1 VSAAEDNAFC
11 ATVDSP
17 GSLSD
22 RSMIMRRIVSCAVS
36 IVAAA
41 SLVAAVPRAASSST
55 LRQSLTSR
63 DTDSWARH
71 AQQLIAAGPATEAR
85 AGISVLRDADNAL
98 QLLSALGRERHPGST
113 AKWCDAAAQG
123 VYGAGGLKDVY
134 HGFQVADALNCGTP
148 TLSSSSREMVTK
160 GLYGTRLEGLYYGV
174 LASLK
179 IGSPPTDVIK
189 RVTVLVESS
198 GLVASSDL
206 PSSTPTVENA
216 YMAAEL
222 LALLAERAPEGSA
235 DRTDA
240 LKALRAVAALLPK
253 STDAAL
259 ADATLL
265 GPLLSTAA
273 SSAALLNSSNTA
285 LLPSSTLQASAAQLL
300 AARHCGS
307 DVTAAARLYAALR
320 AVAALEDAP
329 PVAQLSPT
337 TASAAVLSRG
347 GVSLSVTTV
356 LGKPVPGLDSVR
368 LTALRRAATATSAT
382 SAGAGAG
389 NKTDDSSSSSSNV
402 LMQGLVLE
410 SSGAGSSLWGVK
422 GVPEGISPGRYEA
435 EVLL

>member
-1 VSAAEDNAFC
+1 
-11 ATVDSP
+11 
-17 GSLSD
+17 
-22 RSMIMRRIVSCAVS
+22 
-36 IVAAA
+36 
-41 SLVAAVPRAASSST
+41 
-55 LRQSLTSR
+55 
-63 DTDSWARH
+63 
-71 AQQLIAAGPATEAR
+71 
-85 AGISVLRDADNAL
+85 VLRDADNAL
-98 QLLSALGRERHPGST
+98 QLLHALGRERHPGST

-179 IGSPPTDVIK
+179 TGSPPTDVIK

-222 LALLAERAPEGSA
+222 LALLAERAPERSA

-253 STDAAL
+253 STGAAL

-273 SSAALLNSSNTA
+273 SSSALLNSSNTA
-285 LLPSSTLQASAAQLL
+285 LLPASTLQASAAQLL

-320 AVAALEDAP
+320 TVAGLEEAP
-329 PVAQLSPT
+329 SVAQLSPT
-337 TASAAVLSRG
+337 AASAAVLSRG
-347 GVSLSVTTV
+347 GVSVSVTTV

-368 LTALRRAATATSAT
+368 LTALRRAATAGAAT
-382 SAGAGAG
+382 G
-389 NKTDDSSSSSSNV
+389 NKTDDSSSSSNV
-402 LMQGLVLE
+402 LTQGLVLE
-410 SSGAGSSLWGVK
+410 SSGTGSSLWGVK
-422 GVPEGISPGRYEA
+422 GVPEGISSGRYEA
-435 EVLL
+435 EVMLSSTDALDALLLYIAVSRCHTCAACIIAVIATVVVAAAVVDVVGS